1 MIHFFPFSLFSLIFN
16 SLVFDLW
23 SSHSFIFLAILEKKR
38 RYTHTL
44 VIWYVDG
51 LPVTN
56 LSLYYYTSSFSFM
69 TSCIVCF
76 SP

>member
-1 MIHFFPFSLFSLIFN
+1 MYHRESYRIKAVPPG
-16 SLVFDLW
+16 
-23 SSHSFIFLAILEKKR
+23 FLAILEKKR

-56 LSLYYYTSSFSFM
+56 LSLYYYTFLFQYCKEYEGM
-69 TSCIVCF
+69 TGPKIKDQRVKDQRE
-76 SP
+76 